1 MKVLSRIV
9 LPSDFSEV
17 IFVWADESK
26 AFRAHCGREIS
37 KIQVYS
43 DESGSNGMFATGDRG
58 EGAGVGVE
66 PPPFYLF
73 HMFVCA
79 FDTCAS
85 LAAWRLLNTN
95 GKPRWDVDLTMKWWN
110 DSVVLFLNE

>member
-1 MKVLSRIV
+1 MKVALMGC
-9 LPSDFSEV
+9 LPPVTVEKELVS
-17 IFVWADESK
+17 
-26 AFRAHCGREIS
+26 
-37 KIQVYS
+37 
-43 DESGSNGMFATGDRG
+43 
-58 EGAGVGVE
+58 VE

-73 HMFVCA
+73 DMFVCA

-95 GKPRWDVDLTMKWWN
+95 GKPRWDVDLTMKCWD